1 MAEAEQSPCSASA
14 ISFCFHL
21 LVSARRYRILGMDL
35 FRSRLY
41 RCPKDGGTGF
51 YRFLVLDQAE
61 AERCQV

>member
-14 ISFCFHL
+14 MFFCFCL
-21 LVSARRYRILGMDL
+21 IGGDTEFWVWICSASDYIVL
-35 FRSRLY
+35 S
-41 RCPKDGGTGF
+41 KDGGTSF